1 MAPIISLDVRGVR
14 GGGRSSALLAGFK
27 KKKSLFRASFS
38 VRGCPC
44 FSMQVCTAKEVTRSS
59 AWRTQVS
66 ANDSWTHAAN
76 IDRLDLTWPAVTV
89 MQQNTVLR
97 HFQQYSI
104 GMCFTLFYTHT
115 HTRCNICWLDNAIL
129 STIIK
134 WRHFI
139 TLFFFV
145 YLQINLLNVG
155 FGGDSISVYGVPG
168 EEELSMCWFHSDLL
182 RMLGYIYIFLKNII
196 KMSCFYF
203 IWSHF

>member
-1 MAPIISLDVRGVR
+1 MWEVFGE
-14 GGGRSSALLAGFK
+14 GGRSSALLAGFK

-155 FGGDSISVYGVPG
+155 FGGDSISVYGSLEKKNYLCVDFTVTYCV
-168 EEELSMCWFHSDLL
+168 CWA
-182 RMLGYIYIFLKNII
+182 IYIFFKNII